1 MFIFY
6 HLIGAGCIVLYV
18 FNFEK
23 LIVTHG
29 YFNCIS
35 LTTSQGEYL
44 LLGLLAIWT
53 SSTHGLLVSFTH
65 FLLHWFYCLIR
76 SKELL
81 CIGDLS
87 REGISEVTF
96 MQRSNKEELAIK
108 EQWKSTSGK
117 GEGHKMSSECKA
129 GATSRVVWGA
139 SKGVWISPHVLTGL
153 LAVFWTGERPDL
165 TVFVY
170 LAYIQ
175 NSFQILTLRGVMVS
189 WVF

>member
-53 SSTHGLLVSFTH
+53 T

-96 MQRSNKEELAIK
+96 MQRSNKE
-108 EQWKSTSGK
+108 
-117 GEGHKMSSECKA
+117 
-129 GATSRVVWGA
+129 
-139 SKGVWISPHVLTGL
+139 
-153 LAVFWTGERPDL
+153 
-165 TVFVY
+165 
-170 LAYIQ
+170 
-175 NSFQILTLRGVMVS
+175 
-189 WVF
+189 